1 MCCRCSKT
9 RAKITW
15 ALLECLFF
23 SGLLSG
29 WYLVISQMKSQDFFG
44 SNCANISLSEA
55 DTSIGVGPDTSS
67 NSADQHLPYLVDTLE
82 KPNAIDSSVLKMK
95 DNYVLCVPP
104 LYQKRVF
111 SDDSFESGT
120 NPNITFS
127 TLLNLVSSFLMATK
141 VTLL

>member
-1 MCCRCSKT
+1 M
-9 RAKITW
+9 
-15 ALLECLFF
+15 ECLFF

-55 DTSIGVGPDTSS
+55 DPSSGVGLDKTS
-67 NSADQHLPYLVDTLE
+67 NSADQHLPYHVDTSE
-82 KPNAIDSSVLKMK
+82 KPTAIDSSVLKMK
-95 DNYVLCVPP
+95 DNYAFCVPP

-111 SDDSFESGT
+111 SDGSFDSGT

-141 VTLL
+141 ATLL